1 MANGIPTDPPVIR
14 KQDWGAIVREAWG
27 DDWLKHEKVYTF
39 GTAARKFESSDY
51 GTSGIYR
58 GTGA

>member
-27 DDWLKHEKVYTF
+27 DEFHKHEEVY
-39 GTAARKFESSDY
+39 KFSKGRAFLSSDY